1 MTAAMSDL
9 SDSSLDTSY
18 NPARP
23 PPLNYTLKCRG
34 REVAIVVFFTLI
46 FIEAGIL
53 PLVLFYSIRW
63 GAHLD
68 NTKNLAIITSTV
80 GTYSGYKMARRS
92 WYLFIS
98 DSSHQRRPIGA
109 SRFGPDAFTIQ
120 ISLAMTGFF
129 TPLIVGSSLNPGSVH
144 TVAMSLSCFMIT
156 FCFPLLITAIWPHKL
171 KMPFR
176 VSSMPPYTGLPP
188 AVYTLVEDIIA
199 VDGGGCVEFRQ
210 AWRIRYEHSAIM
222 RRIVRVTSLWWG
234 ASGMIFAGAF
244 IAVAWTT
251 PDDIG
256 YGIGWGLPWLWAMV
270 SATITV
276 WWVSK
281 ELKRETEQWAH
292 PGVHKVFSLHISQTI
307 DEEKVAQE
315 VNEFND
321 RNV

>member
-1 MTAAMSDL
+1 MGIISARAGKSISLPLPNTTTTMTAAMSDL

-109 SRFGPDAFTIQ
+109 SRFGPDAFTY
-120 ISLAMTGFF
+120 A
-129 TPLIVGSSLNPGSVH
+129 
-144 TVAMSLSCFMIT
+144 LS
-156 FCFPLLITAIWPHKL
+156 P
-171 KMPFR
+171 
-176 VSSMPPYTGLPP
+176 
-188 AVYTLVEDIIA
+188 
-199 VDGGGCVEFRQ
+199 
-210 AWRIRYEHSAIM
+210 
-222 RRIVRVTSLWWG
+222 
-234 ASGMIFAGAF
+234 
-244 IAVAWTT
+244 
-251 PDDIG
+251 
-256 YGIGWGLPWLWAMV
+256 
-270 SATITV
+270 
-276 WWVSK
+276 
-281 ELKRETEQWAH
+281 
-292 PGVHKVFSLHISQTI
+292 
-307 DEEKVAQE
+307 
-315 VNEFND
+315 
-321 RNV
+321 